1 VNLPAFP
8 IAFLRSHW
16 RLLVSVGL
24 ILLLIVQTFRLQ
36 NTQAA
41 LEAERAGR
49 TADRSEY
56 RRAQAEATA
65 NALADARKKE
75 AENARKADAADVRA
89 DDLAARYRALSLQY
103 AAAQREARSTDL
115 PGAAQA
121 SPGADSPGGAPLV
134 PLGSILIPEVDALIC
149 ATNQARLEAAH
160 EWALSQE

>member
-1 VNLPAFP
+1 VNLPAFS
-8 IAFLRSHW
+8 IAFLRSNW
-16 RLLVSVGL
+16 KLLLGVGL

-49 TADRSEY
+49 TTDRSEY

-103 AAAQREARSTDL
+103 AAAQRSARSPDL
-115 PGAAQA
+115 PRPAQA
-121 SPGADSPGGAPLV
+121 AESPDGPGGPAVIPS
-134 PLGSILIPEVDALIC
+134 GSILIPQADALIC
-149 ATNQARLEAAH
+149 ADGIARLQAGH
-160 EWALSQE
+160 EWALGL

>member
-1 VNLPAFP
+1 MNLPAFS

-65 NALADARKKE
+65 NAIADARKKE
-75 AENARKADAADVRA
+75 VEDAKKADAADVRYA
-89 DDLAARYRALSLQY
+89 DLSQQYRAAVVRYQ
-103 AAAQREARSTDL
+103 AAQGRAGKPDLRKTTEGSTSSDRS
-115 PGAAQA
+115 
-121 SPGADSPGGAPLV
+121 GGPTII
-134 PLGSILIPEVDALIC
+134 PQGSILIPQEDALIC
-149 ATNQARLEAAH
+149 ATNTARLEAVR
-160 EWALSQE
+160 EWAQSLN

>member
-1 VNLPAFP
+1 MNLPAFP

-75 AENARKADAADVRA
+75 AEDAKKANAADVRA

-103 AAAQREARSTDL
+103 AAAQRSASGEHLSV
-115 PGAAQA
+115 PAQA
-121 SPGADSPGGAPLV
+121 AESPDSPGGSPVLSQG
-134 PLGSILIPEVDALIC
+134 LILIPQADALIC
-149 ATNQARLEAAH
+149 ADGIARLQAGH
-160 EWALSQE
+160 EWALGL